1 MTPIPKPKPKRS
13 TFIRARYNLQ
23 LTNGQSAMRER
34 RLPPIKMPTDE
45 EIAEAL
51 HNPPQPGDTIAALPC
66 RHAIE
71 DEMDAG
77 FYNAVWQRWTVVG
90 EGVGEVPE
98 AVAERL
104 YKAGLIRVVKE

>member
-1 MTPIPKPKPKRS
+1 MTLLPLPKPKRP
-13 TFIRARYNLQ
+13 TFIRARHNLQ
-23 LTNGQSAMRER
+23 LTNGQRAMRER

-66 RHAIE
+66 RNPIE

-77 FYNAVWQRWTVVG
+77 FYNVVYQRWTVVG
-90 EGVGEVPE
+90 DGAGEVPE

-104 YKAGLIRVVKE
+104 YKAGLVRVVK